1 MYSSSNQSREY
12 TRERWEP
19 APNPSMAK
27 SQRSAQS
34 CSQLFTSVSTSF
46 YSRTNLKKS
55 EESFINNNY
64 KQQKS
69 MVSSNTGNAQ
79 SVNPI
84 AECPSG
90 SVRHRADSGGS
101 ADRVAQSDFGH
112 GGNLAGID
120 QKLLLPTENPQE
132 HGGSEGNVV
141 HHQSPSSS
149 TSLQANYNNSLNQ
162 RPQSMH
168 ELAWKLQEDAALSMQ
183 QNARKIPPGFSS
195 VPVSPVKSNPF
206 VPDNVSHV
214 FAGLSVHDSPP
225 MMHSNQQQNHQQQ
238 LYPQLQQQLQQQQ
251 SFSATPEFNDDVKRI
266 NEWFVHLSERDA
278 VVALQSILQNMNP
291 EVLGALNI
299 RHLSSQRQRTRTA
312 NTITSN
318 VAGGD
323 HGSAK
328 VVHYGAVGQ
337 KYPTTPQSCIVN
349 SVHTLEKNDLLDM
362 RRSISIPPEQYLQW
376 STPSS
381 SPGESGSFFT
391 PALEDVSPTS
401 SINGAFK
408 FDGNRGYPSTPQW
421 HLEHAKAQQQQLQ
434 QQQQDYEGIRRRVQT
449 TPISMYKSHGSQS
462 AKVQHKSP
470 ELPYKTDKGKI
481 PETVDF
487 ELFEDVPAWLRS
499 LRLHKYTN
507 LFAPSNRNGKH
518 WHWREMVEL
527 SDEQLEQMGIGAL
540 GARRKLLRV
549 FEMVKHALEY
559 NNQN

>member
-1 MYSSSNQSREY
+1 MYSSCNSKSRESI
-12 TRERWEP
+12 RERWEP

-34 CSQLFTSVSTSF
+34 CSKLFTSVSTSF
-46 YSRTNLKKS
+46 QSRANLKKS
-55 EESFINNNY
+55 EESFKTNNY
-64 KQQKS
+64 NQQRS
-69 MVSSNTGNAQ
+69 MVSNNNTGNAQ
-79 SVNPI
+79 SVNLV
-84 AECPSG
+84 ADCPSG

-112 GGNLAGID
+112 GGPLAGID

-132 HGGSEGNVV
+132 HGGSEGNMV
-141 HHQSPSSS
+141 HQQSPP
-149 TSLQANYNNSLNQ
+149 SLNQ

-168 ELAWKLQEDAALSMQ
+168 ELAWKLQEDAAISMQ

-225 MMHSNQQQNHQQQ
+225 TMHQQSNQQQHHQ
-238 LYPQLQQQLQQQQ
+238 LYPQQQLQTQKQQ

-266 NEWFVHLSERDA
+266 NEWFAHLSERDA

-299 RHLSSQRQRTRTA
+299 RHLSLQRQRTRTA

-323 HGSAK
+323 HGSTK

-349 SVHTLEKNDLLDM
+349 SVHTFEQNDMLDM
-362 RRSISIPPEQYLQW
+362 RRSISIPPEQYQQW
-376 STPSS
+376 SSPSS
-381 SPGESGSFFT
+381 SPGESESFFT

-408 FDGNRGYPSTPQW
+408 FDNNRGYPSTPQW
-421 HLEHAKAQQQQLQ
+421 HLEHAKAQQQQLQQ

-462 AKVQHKSP
+462 TKVQHKSP

-487 ELFEDVPAWLRS
+487 ELLKDVPAWLRS

-507 LFAPSNRNGKH
+507 LFASSNRNMKQ
-518 WHWREMVEL
+518 WHWREMIEL

-549 FEMVKHALEY
+549 FEMIKHALD
-559 NNQN
+559 NNNHHQN